1 MSAQMIT
8 VNTREAKNIIR
19 MATKTRMPCFL
30 LGSPGIGKTEIVKQ
44 VAEEES
50 EGFLTFEAPSLDPT
64 DVRGVLIPT
73 SDNKSHF
80 TQSPILP
87 EIEKHG
93 EKGVLLIDEL
103 PSGLPSVQVA
113 LHPLFHQSER
123 RLGTDRLPD
132 NWVPIATGNYASD
145 DAGARNLLSALS
157 DRVCVLN
164 IKEDF
169 KVWKKDYA
177 IPRNIHPIVIGFLNY
192 RTDLFS
198 TFDKKNKGIKG
209 KAFATPR
216 SHTAASIVLH
226 HADKF
231 NLSQS
236 ELLAV
241 LAGWVGDGVA
251 TEYIAYRQ
259 LYQELPN
266 PDDVFKGK
274 DVVID
279 KNKPSE
285 LYAFCA
291 AIVSRLNTT
300 EIPIKKAID
309 RMLEYSLKIEQV
321 EFGGMM
327 VRDAYVLHRDNILK
341 SKHWTEVS
349 KRFFVD

>member
-8 VNTREAKNIIR
+8 VNTREAKNIVR
-19 MATKTRMPCFL
+19 MATKTRMPCLL

-44 VAEEES
+44 VAEEEN

-73 SDNKSHF
+73 SDNKSCF
-80 TQSPILP
+80 TRSAILP
-87 EIEKHG
+87 EVEKHG

-103 PSGLPSVQVA
+103 SSGLPSVQVA
-113 LHPLFHQSER
+113 LHPLFHQNER
-123 RLGTDRLPD
+123 RLGSDKLPD

-157 DRVCVLN
+157 DRVCVMN
-164 IKEDF
+164 IKEDY
-169 KVWKKDYA
+169 KIWKEDYA
-177 IPRNIHPIVIGFLNY
+177 IPKNIHPVVIGFLNY

-198 TFDKKNKGIKG
+198 TFDRRNRGVKG

-216 SHTAASIVLH
+216 SHTAVSIVLH
-226 HADKF
+226 HADKCKF
-231 NLSQS
+231 SQP
-236 ELLAV
+236 ELLAII
-241 LAGWVGDGVA
+241 AGWVGDGVA
-251 TEYIAYRQ
+251 IEYVAHQQ

-274 DVVID
+274 NVVID
-279 KNKPSE
+279 KNKPSI
-285 LYAFCA
+285 LYSFCA

-300 EIPIKKAID
+300 EISIKKAID
-309 RMLEYSLKIEQV
+309 RMLEYSLTIEA

-327 VRDAYVLHRDNILK
+327 IRDAYVLHRNNILK
-341 SKHWTEVS
+341 SKHWPEVS
-349 KRFFVD
+349 KRYFVN